1 MNMFLTIPFA
11 TIASTWSL
19 WQIANR
25 RYNNKNSNG
34 ANGSSHCEFAN
45 IGEGT
50 RESGH
55 LSLLGDTG
63 TPPQTTSRFLLVKFS
78 TDGDHF
84 TTCGAGDVPLG
95 INQDVYDPNNTD
107 VPNNIALLGAAHG
120 TQRVVTDGTIANGNY
135 VKTGANGQATVATTG
150 VAGIFGM
157 AVFGTDTTAAAGDTI
172 TVVTSFPSKYAF

>member
-1 MNMFLTIPFA
+1 MNLFLIIPLA
-11 TIASTWSL
+11 TIASAWSL
-19 WQIANR
+19 RQMAVR
-25 RYNNKNSNG
+25 RATKNSHR
-34 ANGSSHCEFAN
+34 ADFAN
-45 IGEGT
+45 IGEGS
-50 RESGH
+50 RDSGH
-55 LSLLGDTG
+55 LSLLGDTN

-107 VPNNIALLGAAHG
+107 VPNNIALLGGAHG

-157 AVFGTDTTAAAGDTI
+157 AVFGSDTTASAGDII